1 MIVGHFSHAV
11 RRHLAMMKLR
21 ARVLLGAASA
31 FCRLPPGRLGPRD
44 WTVDADQLF
53 FVKKAET
60 LGPIFKLMCRGNY
73 TTCIV
78 GHQRAR
84 ELLLAHEDRLPGG
97 TIELRGLFSK
107 GALRAMSG
115 VDHQKYKQLF
125 IRALQATPIAS
136 HEAEIRKSIVEKL
149 GALAKSRSYGFV
161 SGPELRSCL
170 REITSGIML
179 RLLFGLNEDDGD
191 FAELL
196 RFYRQF
202 GPEAPVYSIGPD
214 QTAAYAEI
222 ECRVRRLADDIRRN
236 PSEHLPSFLSLMV
249 ECGELD
255 ETAIGNLIY
264 MFEPAHFDMYSLWR
278 WVLKHLASNTHIM
291 DRVQKALNHQE
302 CGQLCEAIV
311 LETLRLEQ
319 SELLYRAV
327 RSDITYESYFIPKG
341 TILRV
346 CLWEGHKD
354 PSVFPDPFRFDP
366 DRFIGRSYRI
376 DEYAPFGL
384 DKRRCIAA
392 NLVVALTSIFIEI
405 LLKRFV
411 FTVTRDGPPKYGA
424 YHWEPNPEFSISIAC
439 AIK

>member
-84 ELLLAHEDRLPGG
+84 ELLLAHEDRLPGD

-196 RFYRQF
+196 RFYRQ
-202 GPEAPVYSIGPD
+202 G
-214 QTAAYAEI
+214 
-222 ECRVRRLADDIRRN
+222 
-236 PSEHLPSFLSLMV
+236 LP
-249 ECGELD
+249 
-255 ETAIGNLIY
+255 
-264 MFEPAHFDMYSLWR
+264 
-278 WVLKHLASNTHIM
+278 
-291 DRVQKALNHQE
+291 
-302 CGQLCEAIV
+302 
-311 LETLRLEQ
+311 
-319 SELLYRAV
+319 
-327 RSDITYESYFIPKG
+327 
-341 TILRV
+341 TI
-346 CLWEGHKD
+346 
-354 PSVFPDPFRFDP
+354 
-366 DRFIGRSYRI
+366 
-376 DEYAPFGL
+376 
-384 DKRRCIAA
+384 
-392 NLVVALTSIFIEI
+392 
-405 LLKRFV
+405 
-411 FTVTRDGPPKYGA
+411 
-424 YHWEPNPEFSISIAC
+424 
-439 AIK
+439 